1 MHIVAQLFV
10 CALHNSPFKGCTL
23 TCWHYHPG
31 TVTTDKSSFSNIKNN
46 LFNKRFWNIQCK

>member
-23 TCWHYHPG
+23 TYHPG

-46 LFNKRFWNIQCK
+46 LLNKRFWNIQCK